1 MATQQTNDQWIEDGD
16 YSIENHGSVFL
27 GFPQNE
33 DAKENLINNVSNEVP
48 FLGDAMAVEPRFI
61 ADLVEIFNNE
71 GWRIC

>member
-16 YSIENHGSVFL
+16 YCIENHGSVFL
-27 GFPQNE
+27 AFPQNE

>member
-16 YSIENHGSVFL
+16 YSIEDHGSVFL
-27 GFPQNE
+27 VYPQNE

>member
-16 YSIENHGSVFL
+16 YSIEDHGSVFL
-27 GFPQNE
+27 VFPQNE

-61 ADLVEIFNNE
+61 AHLVEIFNNE

>member
-1 MATQQTNDQWIEDGD
+1 
-16 YSIENHGSVFL
+16 VFL
-27 GFPQNE
+27 VYPHNE

-61 ADLVEIFNNE
+61 ADLVQIFNNE

>member
-27 GFPQNE
+27 VFPQNE
-33 DAKENLINNVSNEVP
+33 DAKENLINNVSDEVP

-61 ADLVEIFNNE
+61 GDLIDMFNNE

>member
-1 MATQQTNDQWIEDGD
+1 MTTQQTNDQWIEDGD

-27 GFPQNE
+27 VFPQNE

>member
-16 YSIENHGSVFL
+16 YSIEDHGSVFL
-27 GFPQNE
+27 VFPQNE

>member
-27 GFPQNE
+27 VFPQNE

-61 ADLVEIFNNE
+61 VDLVEIFNNE

>member
-27 GFPQNE
+27 VFPQNE

>member
-27 GFPQNE
+27 VFPQNE

-61 ADLVEIFNNE
+61 THLVEIFNNE

>member
-1 MATQQTNDQWIEDGD
+1 MTTQQTNDQWIEDGD

-27 GFPQNE
+27 VFPQNE
-33 DAKENLINNVSNEVP
+33 DAKENLINNVSNEVQ

-61 ADLVEIFNNE
+61 VHLVEIFNNE

>member
-1 MATQQTNDQWIEDGD
+1 MATQQTNDQWIEVGD

-27 GFPQNE
+27 VFPQNE